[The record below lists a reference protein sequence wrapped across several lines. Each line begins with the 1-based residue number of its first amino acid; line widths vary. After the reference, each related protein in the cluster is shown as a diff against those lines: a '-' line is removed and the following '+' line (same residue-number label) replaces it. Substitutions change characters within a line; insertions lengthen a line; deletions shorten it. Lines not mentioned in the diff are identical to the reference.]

1 MNRSINLEQVGIEPA
16 KGGLRLMEEVKQ
28 VETSAS
34 EQFDYLRYISET
46 TDRKAILR
54 ELMTAHGDDV
64 WNYAFSICR
73 KPELADDI
81 TQDVFL
87 KVYRRLTSFRG
98 ESSVKTW
105 LLTITRNTALDYKRS
120 AFWRKVTLFDMIS
133 PQGSSRSAENEALEN
148 LSISG
153 IWAQVLQLPP
163 KYREVLI
170 LFAHHQLSMKEI
182 ADVLGISVGTV
193 KSRLHHARL
202 NILKTKEQRID
213 ETE

>member
-1 MNRSINLEQVGIEPA
+1 M
-16 KGGLRLMEEVKQ
+16 KEVKQ
-28 VETSAS
+28 VETGAS
-34 EQFDYLRYISET
+34 ENFDYLRYIAET
-46 TDRKAILR
+46 TDQKAILR
-54 ELMTAHGDDV
+54 ELMTAYGDDV

-73 KPELADDI
+73 KTDLADDI

-120 AFWRKVTLFDMIS
+120 AFWRRVTLMDVIS
-133 PQGSSRSAENEALEN
+133 PHGSHRSAENEAMEN
-148 LSISG
+148 MSVNG
-153 IWAQVLQLPP
+153 IWTKVLQLPP

-202 NILKTKEQRID
+202 NILKAKERGIH
-213 ETE
+213 ETD

>member
-1 MNRSINLEQVGIEPA
+1 MD
-16 KGGLRLMEEVKQ
+16 EVNQ
-28 VETSAS
+28 VETGAS
-34 EQFDYLRYISET
+34 EKFEYLQYISET

-54 ELMTAHGDDV
+54 DLMTTHGDDV

-120 AFWRKVTLFDMIS
+120 AFWRKVTLFDRITTT
-133 PQGSSRSAENEALEN
+133 GSSQSAEHEALEHLAIN
-148 LSISG
+148 N
-153 IWAQVLQLPP
+153 IWSQVLQLPP

-182 ADVLGISVGTV
+182 AEVLDISVGTV

-202 NILKTKEQRID
+202 NILKTEERRSDEQG
-213 ETE
+213 

>member
-1 MNRSINLEQVGIEPA
+1 MN
-16 KGGLRLMEEVKQ
+16 EVKK
-28 VETSAS
+28 VESGAS
-34 EQFDYLRYISET
+34 ENFDYLRYIAET
-46 TDRKAILR
+46 TDQKAILR
-54 ELMTAHGDDV
+54 ELMTAYGDDV

-73 KPELADDI
+73 RADVADDI

-120 AFWRKVTLFDMIS
+120 AFWRRVTLMDIIA
-133 PQGSSRSAENEALEN
+133 PHGSHRSAEHEAMEQLTVN
-148 LSISG
+148 SI
-153 IWAQVLQLPP
+153 WELVLKQPA

-202 NILKTKEQRID
+202 NILKAKERGSD
-213 ETE
+213 ETD